1 MTIGWRLLTAV
12 ALLAGAAELAGAD
25 VVRRYALVA
34 GANQGGHDRPILRYA
49 VSDAARFATVLQELG
64 GVEERD
70 TILLDQPTVGAL
82 ENALATLR
90 ARTESD
96 RRDPARAPRR
106 TEFLFYYSGHA
117 DEKGLLLGEDRYSYR
132 SLRDQMDAVPAD
144 VRIAVLDACASGAI
158 TRLKGGR
165 RRPPF
170 LADESSDMR
179 GHAFLTSSSEDEVA
193 QESEGLGGSF
203 FTHYLTSGLRGAAD
217 VSGEGKVTLN
227 EAYQFAFHETL
238 GGTTDTRGGAQHPAY
253 DIQLSG
259 TGDVVMTDVRQTTAS
274 LVLSEGLTGRCFV
287 RNSDQQLLVELQKP
301 QGRRVQLG
309 LEPGAY
315 RVHAEGA
322 QVVVGPDHMAATERQ
337 ETVARGI
344 SEHPPGPRPLDGRN
358 RIDLRWTISTGGGAS
373 SVSTPGAYVETS
385 VTGFGGGLDYYR
397 WFREDWALAFNASG
411 RAVDART
418 YAGLPGTGTEA
429 TTISSLL
436 VGVRWTPAKNPTAS
450 VRPYLTGLV
459 GPYIGTGTSTSAGLP
474 GARVQTKVQ
483 AAPGVYLGGG
493 VDFRIGGHFLLGVGI
508 GADLPANFSEELGGT
523 KNYRTFQMN
532 VSFGWAWGKGR
543 PSGDSLRTV
552 TAELS
557 PSFETPGSSPRRGC
571 RGQPPGPA
579 PDPGPRPRAGVV
591 STGRAAAS
599 TPLPGRFGCRAPRGH
614 ATAAVRSRGWR
625 G

>member
-12 ALLAGAAELAGAD
+12 ALLAGAADLAGAD

-34 GANQGGHDRPILRYA
+34 GANQGGPDRPTLRYA

-70 TILLDQPTVGAL
+70 TILLEQPTVGAL

-90 ARTESD
+90 ERTESD
-96 RRDPARAPRR
+96 RRDPAGAPRR

-158 TRLKGGR
+158 TRLKGGK

-259 TGDVVMTDVRQTTAS
+259 TGDVVMTDVRQTTAG

-287 RNSDQQLLVELQKP
+287 RNSEEQLLVSRRAAEAP
-301 QGRRVQLG
+301 GTPRSARPRARRV
-309 LEPGAY
+309 
-315 RVHAEGA
+315 
-322 QVVVGPDHMAATERQ
+322 
-337 ETVARGI
+337 
-344 SEHPPGPRPLDGRN
+344 PRPLRLEVRGDGRHH
-358 RIDLRWTISTGGGAS
+358 RGRRGRPGRGGARPDGGHRA
-373 SVSTPGAYVETS
+373 PG
-385 VTGFGGGLDYYR
+385 
-397 WFREDWALAFNASG
+397 N
-411 RAVDART
+411 
-418 YAGLPGTGTEA
+418 GLPRRLRAPAGTA
-429 TTISSLL
+429 TPRRPQPHRPAHDLL
-436 VGVRWTPAKNPTAS
+436 DGGKQRESDRFRRHRFDVRRGVR
-450 VRPYLTGLV
+450 R
-459 GPYIGTGTSTSAGLP
+459 
-474 GARVQTKVQ
+474 
-483 AAPGVYLGGG
+483 
-493 VDFRIGGHFLLGVGI
+493 
-508 GADLPANFSEELGGT
+508 
-523 KNYRTFQMN
+523 
-532 VSFGWAWGKGR
+532 
-543 PSGDSLRTV
+543 
-552 TAELS
+552 
-557 PSFETPGSSPRRGC
+557 
-571 RGQPPGPA
+571 
-579 PDPGPRPRAGVV
+579 RPRLL
-591 STGRAAAS
+591 
-599 TPLPGRFGCRAPRGH
+599 PLVP
-614 ATAAVRSRGWR
+614 
-625 G
+625 